1 MRNHHIPTRR
11 HVQGTSAPIRLRF
24 SASNLTDG
32 AGLLLLRRLWDTLN
46 LGEKIDA
53 VPLGG
58 RYRSSLLI
66 ESWIALL
73 WYGGTYLDDLKLI
86 AARGIRRL
94 FGWRA
99 IPDPTTFGRWLRRA
113 GLEMSHYL
121 DDLLWWTVL
130 QRWRRV
136 GVPRSVTLV
145 MDSTVV
151 VRYGRKQ
158 AGAEKGYNPKKPG
171 RTSHHPLVAFLAG
184 EGDCLGVR
192 WRPGSAHTAT
202 GAEEWIKLLVSHLYA
217 AGVEEIT
224 IRLDKGFH
232 SKRMVQTLHELD
244 VHFLLKIPDQHWAR
258 AALGPWRASKK
269 DPTIWTS
276 SGTLWGTRLLS
287 IEERTYEPCRDELAL
302 DTYTVKSR
310 AHVLT
315 NIPDIHA
322 LTAWRRYNSGAVV
335 EQRIE
340 ELVQLGVGRTAV
352 DDVGGNHLLW
362 SLGALAY
369 QLLHIVRTTALRGVW
384 KSAQPHRLRTWLFR
398 MPAKITRHARKTYIQ
413 PSRDEPLR
421 RKFLRALRRLGN
433 LAPPPVPA

>member
-1 MRNHHIPTRR
+1 VRTHHIPTRR
-11 HVQGTSAPIRLRF
+11 HIQGTSTPIRLRF

-46 LGEKIDA
+46 LGEKIDS
-53 VPLGG
+53 VSTGG
-58 RYRSSLLI
+58 RYCSSLLI
-66 ESWIALL
+66 EIWIALL
-73 WYGGTYLDDLKLI
+73 WYGGTYLDDIKLI

-94 FGWRA
+94 FGWCA
-99 IPDPTTFGRWLRRA
+99 IPDPTTFGRWLRKA
-113 GLEMSHYL
+113 GLEMSRYL

-130 QRWRRV
+130 QRWRRI
-136 GVPRSVTLV
+136 GIPRSVMLV

-151 VRYGRKQ
+151 VRYGLKQ

-171 RTSHHPLVAFLAG
+171 RPSHHPMVAFLAG
-184 EGDCLGVR
+184 RGDCLGVR
-192 WRPGSAHTAT
+192 WRPGSAHAAT
-202 GAEEWIKLLVSHLYA
+202 GAEEWITLLVKRLYA

-224 IRLDKGFH
+224 IRMDKGFY
-232 SKRMVQTLHELD
+232 SKKIVKGLNELD
-244 VHFLLKIPDQHWAR
+244 VQYLLKIPDQHWAR

-287 IEERTYEPCRDELAL
+287 VEERNYEQCEDELAL

-322 LTAWRRYNSGAVV
+322 LTAWRQYNSGAVV

-352 DDVGGNHLLW
+352 DDIGGNHLLW

-369 QLLHIVRTTALRGVW
+369 QLLHILRTTSLRGAW
-384 KSAQPHRLRTWLFR
+384 KSAQPHRLRAWLFR
-398 MPAKITRHARKTYIQ
+398 MPAKLTRHARKTYVQ
-413 PSRDEPLR
+413 PSRDEPIR
-421 RKFLRALRRLGN
+421 RKFLRALRRLGS
-433 LAPPPVPA
+433 LAPPAPA